1 MASSSSSSGR
11 LSLHGERPP
20 QRTSDSTRFFNS
32 RVRPFTFP
40 FGPDRCARPEPPLA
54 TAPRAP
60 HPHPAIVS
68 PPAVHGVHVR
78 PSGAS
83 PSPAPPSTTTVVA
96 AVGAQARVVPR
107 VRVAQSLDAINAPG
121 PVPVVYFDNV
131 PDGAALSLT
140 AISLGAGAY
149 SFLSCAPKKTPR
161 MF

>member
-1 MASSSSSSGR
+1 MSAPRSAPAIPHT
-11 LSLHGERPP
+11 LSKIAFVRSLSPVWARALNRRPLP
-20 QRTSDSTRFFNS
+20 SPT
-32 RVRPFTFP
+32 V
-40 FGPDRCARPEPPLA
+40 
-54 TAPRAP
+54 PRAP
-60 HPHPAIVS
+60 HLHPAIFS

-149 SFLSCAPKKTPR
+149 LFYSCAPKHR
-161 MF
+161 AF